1 LSAEIEEKKLVGG
14 TKELAILLQVTGQRV
29 RDYVDMGMP
38 TLMSGR
44 NKKYDLTAAFYWY
57 IENVAKMHSLDK
69 EVANEEEKLESLEV
83 QIQVEKLKKLQ
94 LDNAKTE
101 GEYVPIDEVDASMAE
116 LFVLMTSRL
125 KQFTRI
131 FPDKLAK
138 KSKKDVAKITD
149 ESFKKLVEDMARDIE
164 EHD

>member
-1 LSAEIEEKKLVGG
+1 MSAEIEEKKLVGG